1 MASSDEEVRGNLR
14 KLIEAFATPD
24 QRAER
29 SGFHLYCLQVAMGF
43 KKIYNELIATE
54 PPGLQKDELQKN
66 SVHVSY
72 AITVGEIDQW
82 KVGGRVHRDVQDVLD
97 KIKDLKTGDSQS
109 LRYAQLEISRQTN
122 DIGLL
127 KTSNANAVKEWGAEL
142 ERQMNAKDEYHKK
155 EMDRVTTIID
165 KLKKDKSVYESN
177 CNKQVTD
184 METQMDAAIAALKIA
199 ERDNADLKSKIVMSS
214 QLDRV
219 EKDLKGALSRLE
231 GSDGI
236 LVSYIKLLLSDKNAS
251 GNPVAFVTPATADL
265 VKSLMP
271 KEISAGT
278 TTAVLEAKNAEIESL
293 KQSTELLKSAN
304 SLLESN
310 LTAEQGKVA
319 GTSSLS
325 VELSAEKKKVE
336 DLTSNE
342 KKYKESILSMET
354 FLYSFVTFNRDL
366 NIGESSFDDTI
377 ISNHMLSV
385 ESIPRPHAVN
395 EDKWKKIK
403 KIMLKASQLMIIYD
417 AYLAAKSINSLTKEH
432 PVLKNIKKTCDLLK
446 TDEYKQAFMN
456 ISAAS
461 LGFESLEKAV
471 DCISVALERTGFT
484 PNVKCIFKEENIGTP
499 ETPIFIFAIHQ
510 ANYSFG
516 STIPSLAVQMIDFAT
531 NKYCL
536 LSSSMKF
543 ATRWMGMSTNEKT
556 KLEIAGSISA
566 IVERLAPQIPDP
578 GSEIL
583 IQFFKA
589 QSFSTIL
596 KMCPPV
602 LFGQILY
609 DCVPRKSGLIC
620 ISDDIEKFDD
630 CRNAVQKFVKFMSNP
645 TSSGITF
652 KESDIKILTL
662 LHGNPQIVSKLPR
675 IPN

>member
-97 KIKDLKTGDSQS
+97 KIAELKTNTTSS
-109 LRYAQLEISRQTN
+109 LKSVESENLRLTQENALTHGVITDAVTEWGLELDRRVKIKETAW
-122 DIGLL
+122 
-127 KTSNANAVKEWGAEL
+127 NANTGRLHSE
-142 ERQMNAKDEYHKK
+142 
-155 EMDRVTTIID
+155 ID
-165 KLKKDKSVYESN
+165 KLKKDRSVYESN
-177 CNKQVTD
+177 CNAQVSD
-184 METQMDAAIAALKIA
+184 MERQMDAANAALKIA

-293 KQSTELLKSAN
+293 KQSTELLKNAN

-310 LTAEQGKVA
+310 LIAEQGKVA

-583 IQFFKA
+583 IQF
-589 QSFSTIL
+589 L
-596 KMCPPV
+596 KDVPFLTSLRMCPPV

-620 ISDDIEKFDD
+620 ISDDIVKFDD
-630 CRNAVQKFVKFMSNP
+630 CRDAVQKIVKFMSNP

-662 LHGNPQIVSKLPR
+662 LHGNPQILPKLPR

>member
-184 METQMDAAIAALKIA
+184 METQMDAAIAALDNAKK
-199 ERDNADLKSKIVMSS
+199 DNADLKSKIVMSS

-251 GNPVAFVTPATADL
+251 GNPVAFVTPATAEL

-293 KQSTELLKSAN
+293 KQSMELLESAN
-304 SLLESN
+304 SLLQSN
-310 LTAEQGKVA
+310 LTTEQGKVA

-354 FLYSFVTFNRDL
+354 FLYSFVTFNIDL
-366 NIGESSFDDTI
+366 NIGESLFDDTI

-403 KIMLKASQLMIIYD
+403 KIMLKASQLMIIFD

-461 LGFESLEKAV
+461 LGFESLEKAAE
-471 DCISVALERTGFT
+471 CILDASQRIGFIKDQ
-484 PNVKCIFKEENIGTP
+484 KCIFKEDNIGTP
-499 ETPIFIFAIHQ
+499 ETPNFIFAIHQ

-536 LSSSMKF
+536 LSSSMNF

-556 KLEIAGSISA
+556 KLEIAGSMSA
-566 IVERLAPQIPDP
+566 IVERLAPQPP
-578 GSEIL
+578 ELASEML
-583 IQFFKA
+583 IQF
-589 QSFSTIL
+589 L
-596 KMCPPV
+596 KDLPFLTSLRMCPPV

-609 DCVPRKSGLIC
+609 DCVPPKSGLMC
-620 ISDDIEKFDD
+620 ITDDIVKFDKSRD
-630 CRNAVQKFVKFMSNP
+630 AVKKIVKYL
-645 TSSGITF
+645 SSRSKEITF
-652 KESDIKILTL
+652 KESDIEILTL
-662 LHGNPQIVSKLPR
+662 LHGNPQVLSKLPR